1 MKRRPGWILFGL
13 ACVSTPFLACF
24 SSVLFSG
31 EQFAYRDAG
40 HFYYPLYKIVQNEW
54 SAGRIPL
61 WEVEENAGMPLLG
74 NPTAAV
80 LYPGKLIYALF
91 PYAWGAR
98 LYVIAHVLLA
108 LAGTYALLRSWDRSR
123 SAAAIG
129 ALSYAFAAPILFQY
143 CNIIFLVGAAWTP
156 IAFRGADRWI
166 RRGLISG
173 IFELAIALAMQTLGG
188 DPESTYLIGVFA
200 AIYAIL
206 YVFHDP
212 ANGSKK
218 RFVSAIIVILLI
230 LAFVTPLI
238 IAGELGSLSRVR
250 DRAWWIDRAPRMITI
265 GVAVF
270 WTIAAVFIVLRA
282 RAKRRFGALFKTT
295 LGLGLAGT
303 LAFLIS
309 AAQLLP
315 GLEFTSL
322 TSRASSEGPHE
333 IFPFSLHPFR
343 VVEFFWPNVF
353 GSSVGR
359 NRHWLELLPTCG
371 NQHIWVPSL
380 YSGGAAILLAISAFG
395 FRSGS
400 PIRTWLSLV
409 FVISLVA
416 SFGEYGD
423 PVWWGRETKLGAAKL
438 GPHDPIDRAY
448 RSDGLFPDGDGGLY
462 GLTALA
468 LPGFRRF
475 RYPGKLITFTCFAM
489 SGLAAIGW
497 DRLRLTRSR
506 RFWWGAISLVVVS
519 VVALGATASARRS
532 IVAAFRASATADPS
546 IFGPFEANESLIE
559 IQSALVQGAVVFA
572 VAIAAAKLIRTRPRI
587 ASALVLL
594 CISIDLAIADASLIV
609 TVPQADFEKKPHA
622 IELIE
627 KAEKAD
633 PSAGPFRIFRMHV
646 WEPNDWLLYS
656 SSDRY
661 HAIMRWERD
670 TLQPKYGLPYGICY
684 AITKGTAELYDYEF
698 FFGPFMMSVKP
709 AIASALSRASFGQ
722 EVAGARIVCHP
733 RRGYDLWGARYFL
746 VPAMA
751 AGWVQEHRG
760 YASFLPRTEPVY
772 PERDAFEG
780 RDRGEKVKNWIMK
793 EDFQILRNLDAFPR
807 AWAVH
812 EIRTIEPIKG
822 LERAARAKIVE
833 KLLYKNDGLW
843 SDPTADEFD
852 LGRTALVEIDRDQE
866 AKLARYSRGGGS
878 RSEKVDV
885 TIPEPTRVELK
896 AKLDAPGIVVLADVY
911 YPGWRLYVD
920 GRPAPIL
927 RVNRM
932 MRGAAVDK
940 GEHKLT
946 YIYEPESFRIGV
958 ALTAAGL
965 AIVLAGCAI
974 GSFRV
979 LASIRTRNR

>member
-13 ACVSTPFLACF
+13 ACVSAPFSACF

-31 EQFAYRDAG
+31 GQFAYRDAG

-54 SAGRIPL
+54 NAGRMPL

-80 LYPGKLIYALF
+80 LYPGKLIYAIF

-108 LAGTYALLRSWDRSR
+108 LAGMYALLRSWERSR

-129 ALSYAFAAPILFQY
+129 AISYAFAAPILFQY

-166 RRGLISG
+166 RRGLIAG

-188 DPESTYLIGVFA
+188 DPESTYLIGVLTL
-200 AIYAIL
+200 IYAIM
-206 YVFHDP
+206 YAFHDP
-212 ANGSKK
+212 TVALRKP
-218 RFVSAIIVILLI
+218 RAVAIIALI
-230 LAFVTPLI
+230 LVLMFAVPLG

-250 DRAWWIDRAPRMITI
+250 DRAWFIDQAPRMIKI

-270 WTIAAVFIVLRA
+270 WSIAAILIVLKARA
-282 RAKRRFGALFKTT
+282 RRRVGVLFKAT
-295 LGLGLAGT
+295 LGLGAAGT
-303 LAFLIS
+303 LAFFLA

-343 VVEFFWPNVF
+343 VVEFLWPDVF
-353 GSSVGR
+353 GTSVGR

-380 YSGGAAILLAISAFG
+380 YMGGLAALLAASAFG

-400 PIRTWLSLV
+400 AIRSWLSLV
-409 FVISLVA
+409 FVLSLVA

-423 PVWWGRETKLGAAKL
+423 PVWWGRETKIGARML

-468 LPGFRRF
+468 LPGFGRF
-475 RYPGKLITFTCFAM
+475 RYPSKLITFTCFAI

-497 DRLRLTRSR
+497 DRLRHTRSR
-506 RFWWGAISLVVVS
+506 RFWWGAIALLVVS
-519 VVALGATASARRS
+519 VVALGATMFARKS
-532 IVAAFRASATADPS
+532 IVAAFRQSATADPS
-546 IFGPFEANESLIE
+546 IFGPFEANQAVIE
-559 IQSALVQGAVVFA
+559 IEAALLQGAIVFA
-572 VAIAAAKLIRTRPRI
+572 VAIVASRLIRTRPRF
-587 ASALVLL
+587 ASALVLV
-594 CISIDLAIADASLIV
+594 CISIDLSIADSSLVV
-609 TVPQADFEKKPHA
+609 TVPQADFDTKPRA

-627 KAEKAD
+627 KAEQAD
-633 PSAGPFRIFRMHV
+633 PAGGPYRVFRMHV

-670 TLQPKYGLPYGICY
+670 TLQPKYGVPYGVCY

-709 AIASALSRASFGQ
+709 ATASALSRASFGQ
-722 EVAGARIVCHP
+722 EVAGARVVCHP

-760 YASFLPRTEPVY
+760 YASFLPRSEPVY
-772 PERDAFEG
+772 PGREAFEG
-780 RDRGEKVKNWIMK
+780 ADRGARVKDWIMK

-807 AWAVH
+807 AWVVH
-812 EIRTIEPIKG
+812 EARTIEPIKG

-843 SDPTADEFD
+843 SDPTAEEID
-852 LGRTALVEIDRDQE
+852 LKRTALVEIDRDLE
-866 AKLARYSRGGGS
+866 STLTRYSQGGGS
-878 RSEKVDV
+878 PSEKVDV
-885 TIPEPTRVELK
+885 TIPEPTRVEMT
-896 AKLDAPGIVVLADVY
+896 ATLDKPGIVVLADVY
-911 YPGWRLYVD
+911 YPGWKLYVD
-920 GRPAPIL
+920 GRAAPIL

-932 MRGAAVDK
+932 MRGAAVEK
-940 GEHKLT
+940 GEHKMT
-946 YIYEPESFRIGV
+946 YIYKPDSFWVGTR
-958 ALTAAGL
+958 LTAAGI
-965 AIVLAGCAI
+965 AIVVAGCAI
-974 GSFRV
+974 GSFGG
-979 LASIRTRNR
+979 LASIRRRNR